1 VADSTIS
8 ALTAAAAAADTDEF
22 PINQGGVAKKVTRAQ
37 MFTSPRF
44 GSYADLA
51 GIAAPAAPA
60 AGDMRM
66 FSVVRATHPFLAMM
80 GQSGVVR
87 PIQTAIFDNAVYWW
101 SPTSA
106 VAGLWV
112 GTVGAGLGTYTNT
125 LPTTTNIFTT
135 IRRGRFAN
143 IVTTTNQEVGQ
154 RGTEAIFFRGSSA
167 GMGGFFFFCRFG
179 LGAWNTGGRLFVGLS
194 AVSAAAHVTVQPSTL
209 LNMVGFGIDAA
220 DTTITFMHNDGT
232 STATK
237 TAIAGQPALTA
248 NQGYD
253 AYIFMRPNDG
263 TIYYRLDNINTG
275 ANIVDSSTATDVPV
289 AGTMMAPSA
298 SVGNAALTTAG
309 AVAIDIADIYLE
321 TDK

>member
-1 VADSTIS
+1 MADSTI
-8 ALTAAAAAADTDEF
+8 AGLTAVSASADTDEI
-22 PINQGGVAKKVTRAQ
+22 PVNQGGVAKKATRAQ
-37 MFTSPRF
+37 MFTSPKF

-51 GIAAPAAPA
+51 GIAAPSAPA
-60 AGDMRM
+60 AGDLRL
-66 FSVVRATHPFLAMM
+66 FSVVRATHPFLAIM

-87 PIQTAIFDNAVYWW
+87 PMQTAIFDNAVYWW
-101 SPTSA
+101 SPTAA

-143 IVTTTNQEVGQ
+143 VVTTTNQEVGQ
-154 RGTEAIFFRGSSA
+154 RGTEAIFFRGGSA

-179 LGAWNTGGRLFVGLS
+179 FGNWTANGRLFVGLS
-194 AVSAAAHVTVQPSTL
+194 AVSAATHVTVQPSTL

-220 DTTITFMHNDGT
+220 DTAISFMHNDGT

-237 TAIAGQPALTA
+237 TAIAGQPTLVAG
-248 NQGYD
+248 QGYD

-275 ANIVDSSTATDVPV
+275 ANIVDSSTAVDVPV

-298 SVGNAALTTAG
+298 SIGNAALTTAG
-309 AVAIDIADIYLE
+309 AVSIDIADIYIE